1 LQIYIELSIFHV
13 VARSLKRAPA
23 RIKQEQEANPQQMSN
38 HSFFRFQ

>member
-23 RIKQEQEANPQQMSN
+23 RIKQEQEANPQQQERN
-38 HSFFRFQ
+38 N